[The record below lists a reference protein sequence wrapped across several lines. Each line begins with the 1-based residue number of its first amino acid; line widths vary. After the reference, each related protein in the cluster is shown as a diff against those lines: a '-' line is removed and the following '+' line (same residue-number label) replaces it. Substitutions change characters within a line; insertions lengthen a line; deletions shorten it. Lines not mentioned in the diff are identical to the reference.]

1 MFIRFRKLGN
11 VPWFGKAASLHK
23 PERREA
29 FWIFINEI
37 VDRQTPYWKLEFGA
51 GRHLDP
57 LARALGNRL
66 QVRRA
71 KDLIECSGQPAR

>member
-1 MFIRFRKLGN
+1 MF
-11 VPWFGKAASLHK
+11 PSLVRPLAFHE

-29 FWIFINEI
+29 FWIFMNEI

-57 LARALGNRL
+57 LARTLGNRL
-66 QVRRA
+66 QVRGV
-71 KDLIECSGQPAR
+71 KDLIECSRQPSR